1 MSKSRPLTGN
11 WRVARRLQA
20 ILLIPVLVALGLGGV
35 RVKNSIGTLQDANDA
50 VRVAELVQAAN
61 AYASDAINERD
72 VSVIP
77 LLQGKRDAP
86 TVVAARKVTDADAKA
101 FDTAVA
107 RAPKTAGLARRIELV
122 REGEK
127 QLPTVRASAFTA
139 KVSGVQ
145 TEESYH
151 AVQHPLM
158 EISNELG
165 FGSNNQASFG
175 RTLYAISLTQA
186 AESLVRAIG
195 THLLVEDRDALADG
209 ELQTQL
215 GSFSSYVYLEQVG
228 LQEYAGAGTAGDM
241 TRLRAALA
249 DAQQKGAQQTAK
261 AAEEAKA
268 AGQTFVA
275 PPALTKMIN
284 AIAAGTPTDQ
294 LAAEGI
300 TPESFFAASA
310 LSFDAYRGIEV
321 HLTDTALASAR
332 SIAADAR
339 RDAITN
345 GSVALG
351 AVLVAVLLAAWVAR
365 TMSRGMR
372 RLSASAMEI
381 AEQRL
386 PAVITQLSLA
396 VPGQVDTKVT
406 PIPITTTDEIGEVAR
421 AFDHVHREAV
431 RLAAEQAVLR
441 GNVNTI
447 FTNLSRRN
455 QSLIERQLTL
465 ITELEEREA
474 DPEQLSNLFKLDHLA
489 TRVRRNGENLL
500 VLGGERP
507 TQQWDHPL
515 PLVDVIRAAASEVEQ
530 YERIELAGIPE
541 AEIHGRAVTDLV
553 HLLAELLENA
563 TSFSSPRS
571 TVRVTATRLPDT
583 RIMVEIHDKGIG
595 LVPEDFALINHK
607 LANPPTADAD
617 VYQYMGLF
625 VVGRLADRHG
635 IRVQLRPAAGESGT
649 TSLVMLPGTITWRSG
664 TESDADTLA
673 LAAFKARATPG
684 LAALLAEGPAD
695 PFGGHEAWD
704 DGIPAS
710 GPATPFG
717 SAAPSGGP
725 GTAGAP
731 ATGGPAASRGPA
743 APDVP
748 AQAGPPASSTSSASS
763 GRPRRASK
771 RGRRPAKDG

>member
-1 MSKSRPLTGN
+1 MSKSRPVTGN

-20 ILLIPVLVALGLGGV
+20 ILLIPVLVALGLGGL
-35 RVKNSIGTLQDANDA
+35 RVKNSIDTLRDANDA
-50 VRVAELVQAAN
+50 VHVAELVQAAN

-77 LLQGKRDAP
+77 LLQGERNAP
-86 TVVAARKVTDADAKA
+86 AVVAARKVTDADAKA
-101 FDTAVA
+101 FDASVA
-107 RAPKTAGLARRIELV
+107 RAPRTAGLLRRIALV
-122 REGEK
+122 RAGEK
-127 QLPTVRASAFTA
+127 LLPAVRADAFTGRS
-139 KVSGVQ
+139 SGVQ

-186 AESLVRAIG
+186 AESLVRSIG
-195 THLLVEDRDALADG
+195 THLLVENRDALADG
-209 ELQTQL
+209 ELQNQL
-215 GSFSSYVYLEQVG
+215 GSFSSYAYLEQVG
-228 LQEYAGAGTAGDM
+228 LQEYAGAGTPGDM
-241 TRLRAALA
+241 TRLRTALA
-249 DAQQKGAQQTAK
+249 DAEKKGAQQTAQ

-268 AGQTFVA
+268 AGRTFVT
-275 PPALTKMIN
+275 PPALPEMIKE
-284 AIAAGTPTDQ
+284 IAAGTPAGR
-294 LAAEGI
+294 LAAQGI

-310 LSFDAYRGIEV
+310 LAFDAYRGIEV
-321 HLTDTALASAR
+321 HLTDTALANAR
-332 SIAADAR
+332 GIAADAE
-339 RDAITN
+339 RDAIVN
-345 GSVALG
+345 GSFALG
-351 AVLVAVLLAAWVAR
+351 AVLVALLLAAWVAR
-365 TMSRGMR
+365 SMSRGMR
-372 RLSASAMEI
+372 RLSASAIQI

-386 PAVITQLSLA
+386 PAVITQLSQA

-431 RLAAEQAVLR
+431 RLAAEQAALR
-441 GNVNTI
+441 GNVNAI

-455 QSLIERQLTL
+455 QSLIERQLAL
-465 ITELEEREA
+465 ITRLEEREA
-474 DPEQLSNLFKLDHLA
+474 DPEQLSNLFRLDHLA

-530 YERIELAGIPE
+530 YERIELTGIPE
-541 AEIHGRAVTDLV
+541 TEIHGRAVTDLV

-571 TVRVTATRLPDT
+571 TVRVTAARLPDT
-583 RIMVEIHDKGIG
+583 RIMVEIHDEGIG
-595 LVPEDFALINHK
+595 LRPEDFALINHK

-617 VYQYMGLF
+617 VYQHMGLF

-635 IRVQLRPAAGESGT
+635 IRVQLRPAAGGSGT

-673 LAAFKARATPG
+673 LAAFRARATSRS
-684 LAALLAEGPAD
+684 AALLLADADGPAD
-695 PFGGHEAWD
+695 PFGAHEAWD
-704 DGIPAS
+704 DGIPAP
-710 GPATPFG
+710 GP
-717 SAAPSGGP
+717 AAPSG
-725 GTAGAP
+725 TP
-731 ATGGPAASRGPA
+731 AVSPAPAASG
-743 APDVP
+743 V
-748 AQAGPPASSTSSASS
+748 PASSGAAASPPPS
-763 GRPRRASK
+763 GRPRRTSK

>member
-1 MSKSRPLTGN
+1 MSKLRPLTGN

-20 ILLIPVLVALGLGGV
+20 ILLIPVLVALALGGI
-35 RVKNSIGTLQDANDA
+35 RVKHSIDTLQDANDA

-77 LLQGKRDAP
+77 LLEGKRNAP
-86 TVVAARKVTDADAKA
+86 AVLAARKVTDADAQA
-101 FDTAVA
+101 FDAAVA
-107 RAPKTAGLARRIELV
+107 RAPKTAGLLRRIELV
-122 REGEK
+122 RAGEK
-127 QLPTVRASAFTA
+127 QLPTVRAAAFTS
-139 KVSGVQ
+139 KMSGVQ

-186 AESLVRAIG
+186 AESLVRSIG
-195 THLLVEDRDALADG
+195 THLLVEDREALGEG

-241 TRLRAALA
+241 TRLQTALA
-249 DAQQKGAQQTAK
+249 AAQKKGAAQTAK

-268 AGQTFVA
+268 AGQTFVT
-275 PPALTKMIN
+275 PPKLTKMLSE
-284 AIAAGTPTDQ
+284 IATGKPTEE

-321 HLTDTALASAR
+321 NLTDTALANAR
-332 SIAADAR
+332 SIASDAR
-339 RDAITN
+339 RDAIIN
-345 GSVALG
+345 GTLALS
-351 AVLVAVLLAAWVAR
+351 AVLVAFLLAAWVAR
-365 TMSRGMR
+365 SMSRGMR
-372 RLSASAMEI
+372 RLSASAIEI

-386 PAVITQLSLA
+386 PAVITQLSQA
-396 VPGQVDTKVT
+396 VPGQVDTKVS
-406 PIPITTTDEIGEVAR
+406 PIPITSTDEIGEVAR

-431 RLAAEQAVLR
+431 RLAAEQALLR
-441 GNVNTI
+441 GNINTI

-455 QSLIERQLTL
+455 QSLIERQLAM
-465 ITELEEREA
+465 ITDLEDREA
-474 DPEQLSNLFKLDHLA
+474 DPEQLANLFKLDHLA

-507 TQQWDHPL
+507 TQQWDRPL

-563 TSFSSPRS
+563 TAFSSPRS

-583 RIMVEIHDKGIG
+583 RIMIEIHDQGIG
-595 LVPEDFALINHK
+595 LMPEDFALINHK

-617 VYQYMGLF
+617 VYQHMGLF

-635 IRVQLRPAAGESGT
+635 IRVQLRPSSAESGT
-649 TSLVMLPGTITWRSG
+649 TSLVMLPGTITWHSG
-664 TESDADTLA
+664 AESDSDTLA
-673 LAAFKARATPG
+673 LAALKARGTPG
-684 LAALLAEGPAD
+684 LAALLANGPAD
-695 PFGGHEAWD
+695 PFSVHEAWD
-704 DGIPAS
+704 DGIGHP
-710 GPATPFG
+710 
-717 SAAPSGGP
+717 SAPTAAAAAAPDMPAPSGWS
-725 GTAGAP
+725 AP
-731 ATGGPAASRGPA
+731 S
-743 APDVP
+743 
-748 AQAGPPASSTSSASS
+748 GPPATSEL
-763 GRPRRASK
+763 PRRTPK
-771 RGRRPAKDG
+771 RGRRPGKNG

>member
-1 MSKSRPLTGN
+1 MPKSRPLTGN

-20 ILLIPVLVALGLGGV
+20 ILLIPVLVALGLGGL
-35 RVKNSIGTLQDANDA
+35 RVKNSVDTLRDANDA

-77 LLQGKRDAP
+77 LLEGKRNAP
-86 TVVAARKVTDADAKA
+86 AVAAARKATDADARA
-101 FDTAVA
+101 FDAAVA
-107 RAPKTAGLARRIELV
+107 RAPRTAGLTRRIELV
-122 REGEK
+122 RAGEK
-127 QLPTVRASAFTA
+127 QLAAVRADAFTA
-139 KVSGVQ
+139 RSSGVQ

-158 EISNELG
+158 ELSNELG

-195 THLLVEDRDALADG
+195 THLLVENRDALAEG

-215 GSFSSYVYLEQVG
+215 GSFSSYAYLEQVG

-249 DAQQKGAQQTAK
+249 DAQKKGAQQTAK
-261 AAEEAKA
+261 AAQDAKA
-268 AGQTFVA
+268 AGQAFVT
-275 PPALTKMIN
+275 PPALTKMISE
-284 AIAAGTPTDQ
+284 IASGKTTEQ

-310 LSFDAYRGIEV
+310 LAFDAYRGIEV

-332 SIAADAR
+332 SIADDAR

-351 AVLVAVLLAAWVAR
+351 AVLAAVLLAAWVAR
-365 TMSRGMR
+365 SMSRGMR

-381 AEQRL
+381 AAQRL
-386 PAVITQLSLA
+386 PAVITQLSQA
-396 VPGQVDTKVT
+396 VPGQVDTRVA

-431 RLAAEQAVLR
+431 RLAAEQALLR

-455 QSLIERQLTL
+455 QSLIERQLAL
-465 ITELEEREA
+465 ITDLEEREA
-474 DPEQLSNLFKLDHLA
+474 DPEQLANLFRLDHLA

-583 RIMVEIHDKGIG
+583 RIMVEIHDQGIG

-649 TSLVMLPGTITWRSG
+649 TSLVMLPGTVTWRSG

-673 LAAFKARATPG
+673 LSAFKARATPG
-684 LAALLAEGPAD
+684 LAALLANGPAD

-704 DGIPAS
+704 DGIP
-710 GPATPFG
+710 GPGP
-717 SAAPSGGP
+717 AAPSG
-725 GTAGAP
+725 AP
-731 ATGGPAASRGPA
+731 AATTPAPAAAGTSAPAPAASASADPGPAGPA
-743 APDVP
+743 AP
-748 AQAGPPASSTSSASS
+748 S

>member
-20 ILLIPVLVALGLGGV
+20 ILLIPVLVALGLGGL
-35 RVKNSIGTLQDANDA
+35 RVKNSIDTLRDANDA
-50 VRVAELVQAAN
+50 VHVAELVQAAN

-86 TVVAARKVTDADAKA
+86 AVVAARKVTDADAKA
-101 FDTAVA
+101 FDAAVA
-107 RAPKTAGLARRIELV
+107 RAPRTAGLTRRIELV
-122 REGEK
+122 RSGEK
-127 QLPTVRASAFTA
+127 QLAAVRANAFTA
-139 KVSGVQ
+139 KSSGVQ

-158 EISNELG
+158 ELSNELG

-186 AESLVRAIG
+186 AESLVRSIG
-195 THLLVEDRDALADG
+195 THLLVENRDALARG

-215 GSFSSYVYLEQVG
+215 GSFSSYAYLEQVG

-249 DAQQKGAQQTAK
+249 DAQKKGAQQTAE
-261 AAEEAKA
+261 AARKAKA
-268 AGQTFVA
+268 AGQTFVT
-275 PPALTKMIN
+275 PPALTKMISE
-284 AIAAGTPTDQ
+284 IAAGRTTEQ

-310 LSFDAYRGIEV
+310 LAFDAYRGIEV
-321 HLTDTALASAR
+321 HLTDTALAAAR

-345 GSVALG
+345 GSAALG
-351 AVLVAVLLAAWVAR
+351 AVLAAVLLAAWVAR
-365 TMSRGMR
+365 SMSRGMR

-386 PAVITQLSLA
+386 PAVITQLSQA
-396 VPGQVDTKVT
+396 VPGQVDTRVT

-431 RLAAEQAVLR
+431 RLAAEQALLR

-455 QSLIERQLTL
+455 QSLIERQLAL
-465 ITELEEREA
+465 ITDLEEREA
-474 DPEQLSNLFKLDHLA
+474 DPEQLANLFRLDHLA

-530 YERIELAGIPE
+530 YERIQLEGIPE

-583 RIMVEIHDKGIG
+583 RIMVEIHDQGIG
-595 LVPEDFALINHK
+595 LAPEDFALINHK

-635 IRVQLRPAAGESGT
+635 IRVQLRPSAGESGT
-649 TSLVMLPGTITWRSG
+649 TSLVMLPGTVTWRSG

-673 LAAFKARATPG
+673 LATVRARATPE
-684 LAALLAEGPAD
+684 LAALLADGPAD
-695 PFGGHEAWD
+695 PFGAHEAWD
-704 DGIPAS
+704 DGMPAP
-710 GPATPFG
+710 GPAVPYAAPAAAG
-717 SAAPSGGP
+717 IPGPSAAP
-725 GTAGAP
+725 
-731 ATGGPAASRGPA
+731 AASEFA
-743 APDVP
+743 SAPDVP
-748 AQAGPPASSTSSASS
+748 GASGGSAPS
-763 GRPRRASK
+763 GRTRRGAK
-771 RGRRPAKDG
+771 RGRRPAKEG

>member
-1 MSKSRPLTGN
+1 MPKSRPLTGN

-35 RVKNSIGTLQDANDA
+35 RVKHSIDTLRDADDA

-77 LLQGKRDAP
+77 LLEGRRDAP
-86 TVVAARKVTDADAKA
+86 AVVAARKVTDADAKA
-101 FDTAVA
+101 FDAAVA
-107 RAPKTAGLARRIELV
+107 RAPRTAGLTRRIELV
-122 REGEK
+122 RAGEK
-127 QLPTVRASAFTA
+127 QLAAVRANAFTA
-139 KVSGVQ
+139 RSTGVQ

-158 EISNELG
+158 ELSNELG

-186 AESLVRAIG
+186 AESLVRSIG
-195 THLLVEDRDALADG
+195 THLLVEDRDALTGG
-209 ELQTQL
+209 ELQNQL
-215 GSFSSYVYLEQVG
+215 GSFSSYAYLEQVG

-241 TRLRAALA
+241 VRLRAALA
-249 DAQQKGAQQTAK
+249 DAQQKGARQTAEAARK
-261 AAEEAKA
+261 AEA
-268 AGQTFVA
+268 AGRAFVT
-275 PPALTKMIN
+275 PPALSKMISE
-284 AIAAGTPTDQ
+284 IASGKTTEQ

-310 LSFDAYRGIEV
+310 LAFDAYRGIEV
-321 HLTDTALASAR
+321 HLTDTALGGAR
-332 SIAADAR
+332 SVASDAR

-345 GSVALG
+345 GSVVLG
-351 AVLVAVLLAAWVAR
+351 AVLAAVLLAAWVAR
-365 TMSRGMR
+365 SMSRGMR

-386 PAVITQLSLA
+386 PAVITQLSQA
-396 VPGQVDTKVT
+396 VPGQVDTRVA

-431 RLAAEQAVLR
+431 RLAAEQALLR

-455 QSLIERQLTL
+455 QSLIERQLAL
-465 ITELEEREA
+465 ITDLEEREA
-474 DPEQLSNLFKLDHLA
+474 DPEQLANLFRLDHLA

-530 YERIELAGIPE
+530 YERIELAGVPE
-541 AEIHGRAVTDLV
+541 AEVHGRAVTDLV

-583 RIMVEIHDKGIG
+583 RIMVEIHDQGIG
-595 LVPEDFALINHK
+595 LRPEDFALINHK

-617 VYQYMGLF
+617 VYQHMGLF

-649 TSLVMLPGTITWRSG
+649 TSLVMLPGTVTWRSG
-664 TESDADTLA
+664 AESDADTLA
-673 LAAFKARATPG
+673 LAAVRAQATPG
-684 LAALLAEGPAD
+684 LAALLADGPAD
-695 PFGGHEAWD
+695 PFGAHEAWD
-704 DGIPAS
+704 DGRPAP
-710 GPATPFG
+710 GP
-717 SAAPSGGP
+717 AAPSGTSTTTLLAAAGTP
-725 GTAGAP
+725 AATAGTPASAP
-731 ATGGPAASRGPA
+731 PEPAGRA
-743 APDVP
+743 AP
-748 AQAGPPASSTSSASS
+748 S
-763 GRPRRASK
+763 GRPRRTAK
-771 RGRRPAKDG
+771 RARRPAEDG